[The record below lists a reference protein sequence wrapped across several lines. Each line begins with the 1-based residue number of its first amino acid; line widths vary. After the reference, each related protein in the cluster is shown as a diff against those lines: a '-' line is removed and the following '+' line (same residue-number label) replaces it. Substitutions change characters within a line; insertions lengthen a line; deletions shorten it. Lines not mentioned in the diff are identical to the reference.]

1 MNGKTKKPRSHIHT
15 HVCTYNYPY
24 ACVQFTYKQQTFK
37 HRHII
42 IRMYMYI
49 CSMHTPLRTSACN
62 TNYTL
67 SVSNQELII
76 HNQGVYTASLISN
89 QEFLERL
96 RCKQRGCIDSLI
108 MIAYET
114 ADGRGCIDSH
124 QELIISLDAQRLYRH
139 READERGC
147 IHSHQEL
154 IIRSSLL
161 LRCVYNSLSASFA
174 CSFSCLHLNVKSNVC
189 LCLCLCEYLD
199 RTVSYC
205 HSSQHNTT
213 SHTSLHLFL
222 VKKNTYV
229 YAWTRT
235 LVL

>member
-76 HNQGVYTASLISN
+76 HNQGVYTASLLSN
-89 QEFLERL
+89 QGHLIMERGLDAERL
-96 RCKQRGCIDSLI
+96 HRQPYYDCLWDSGW
-108 MIAYET
+108 E
-114 ADGRGCIDSH
+114 
-124 QELIISLDAQRLYRH
+124 RLYRQPSG
-139 READERGC
+139 APDG
-147 IHSHQEL
+147 L
-154 IIRSSLL
+154 G
-161 LRCVYNSLSASFA
+161 VYNSLSASFA

-199 RTVSYC
+199 LTVSYC
-205 HSSQHNTT
+205 HSSQHKPT

-222 VKKNTYV
+222 VKKNVCIRVDTHTSIV
-229 YAWTRT
+229 RPHT
-235 LVL
+235 LVA